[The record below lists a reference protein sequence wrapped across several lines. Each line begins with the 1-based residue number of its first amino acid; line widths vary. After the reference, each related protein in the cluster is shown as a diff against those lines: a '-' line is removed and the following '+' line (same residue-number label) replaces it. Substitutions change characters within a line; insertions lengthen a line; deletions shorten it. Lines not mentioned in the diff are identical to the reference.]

1 MSDAKLNFSLV
12 SPARELFHGEVDH
25 VIAPG
30 SEGEFGVLPNHA
42 PFMSTLRSGRIRII
56 DGNEVHRYFVHGG
69 FADVTPEGLTILAE
83 EAIRLE
89 DLDVPA
95 PHGLSVIA
103 PGLHDDPSRVMLRRI
118 IMCHG
123 FFFFP
128 WGSWR
133 GHSSSLWE

>member
-89 DLDVPA
+89 DLDEDGIKDA
-95 PHGLSVIA
+95 IA
-103 PGLHDDPSRVMLRRI
+103 AAEIARSQAGNDQVAYFKAEGDINRLRAQLEALDEA
-118 IMCHG
+118 H
-123 FFFFP
+123 
-128 WGSWR
+128 
-133 GHSSSLWE
+133 H

>member
-12 SPARELFHGEVDH
+12 SPARELFHGQVDH

-56 DGNEVHRYFVHGG
+56 DGDSVHRYFVHGG

-89 DLDVPA
+89 ELDEEGIRDA
-95 PHGLSVIA
+95 IA
-103 PGLHDDPSRVMLRRI
+103 EAEIARDSATDQVARFKAEGDVQRLKAQLDALDEAHN
-118 IMCHG
+118 
-123 FFFFP
+123 
-128 WGSWR
+128 
-133 GHSSSLWE
+133 